1 MKFIL
6 DNGGLETYDYRPTI
20 LMRYAEILLIAAE
33 TANELVAD
41 GALAPEESKEYIR
54 MIRQRAEIEEG
65 ESNKYGVMD
74 DIKKEDMRKLIQTE
88 RQIELAFEEHR
99 YWDVRRW
106 KIAKEVLGGPSH
118 GMEIT
123 RRYLMMEAKALV
135 IVV

>member
-74 DIKKEDMRKLIQTE
+74 DIKK
-88 RQIELAFEEHR
+88 
-99 YWDVRRW
+99 
-106 KIAKEVLGGPSH
+106 KICAS
-118 GMEIT
+118 
-123 RRYLMMEAKALV
+123 
-135 IVV
+135 